1 MIANK
6 KQTRERLP
14 LSRKKR
20 GEEKRRRNRFLRKQ
34 RNREKGDKRKGRNK
48 KVFLENE
55 ESWGGVFPVD
65 KEVIGTKPSYELF
78 GGELSSFIELHD
90 SIESRWRTEVHGG
103 MHGHRFAAI
112 VSVIEARKFAINL
125 AADWRNS
132 ARGTVIS
139 GEFLVRGPRT
149 RVSLSLH
156 PCGSGWSIDFSRH
169 VRPVMDANRIDFS
182 LSLSRS
188 MHRGFHRCGV
198 VIVVDA
204 VSKVILAVI
213 LTLAGN

>member
-65 KEVIGTKPSYELF
+65 KEVIGTKPPYELF

-103 MHGHRFAAI
+103 MHGHRFAVI

-149 RVSLSLH
+149 RVSLSL
-156 PCGSGWSIDFSRH
+156 SIRVVQGGRSIS
-169 VRPVMDANRIDFS
+169 PVTSDLLWTRIVSTS